1 MAGVGLA
8 EQLQIDEYE
17 VCETIENR
25 LRKTSVVT
33 IDDVEAEEGGE

>member
-17 VCETIENR
+17 VCDTMQSYLQTTRVYSIA
-25 LRKTSVVT
+25 
-33 IDDVEAEEGGE
+33 DVEAEKGGE